1 MQSEVIGGGWCFK
14 GGAALKESG
23 AGFFVPIHTSRIQL
37 GSGGCEG
44 KKDSTSGKYAC
55 LFQIIFL
62 SNVKEWKQL
71 LIFFYFL

>member
-44 KKDSTSGKYAC
+44 KRTRPEESMPVCFKS
-55 LFQIIFL
+55 
-62 SNVKEWKQL
+62 
-71 LIFFYFL
+71 FFCQTLKNGNNF